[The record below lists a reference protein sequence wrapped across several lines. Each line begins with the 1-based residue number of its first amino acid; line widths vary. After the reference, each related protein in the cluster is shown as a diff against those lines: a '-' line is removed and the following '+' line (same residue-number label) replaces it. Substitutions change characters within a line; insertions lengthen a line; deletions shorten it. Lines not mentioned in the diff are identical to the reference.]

1 VPALASIEAF
11 EKAVIAT
18 AAGEEVIRPKQ
29 AEEEKKGLPKMVIV
43 AAAAGAGV
51 LVLVGVASWKWS
63 SARKQ
68 RRQNQLSSPVTH
80 QQTINNALA
89 NVPEPEYNSPSY
101 TQHVV

>member
-1 VPALASIEAF
+1 MIS
-11 EKAVIAT
+11 
-18 AAGEEVIRPKQ
+18 PKQ
-29 AEEEKKGLPKMVIV
+29 AEEKKGLPKMVIV

-51 LVLVGVASWKWS
+51 LLLVGVASWKWS

-89 NVPEPEYNSPSY
+89 NAPEPEYNSPSY